1 MAPLSEAADPA
12 LAWRDDYLL
21 HLQAER
27 RLAAPSLRAYRA
39 ALDGLMAAARA
50 EGCPLDKVQ
59 PAQVRRWVA
68 ARHRQGAAP
77 RSLAQWLSAWRGFF
91 RWLAGRQP
99 LALNPAEGVRA
110 PRAPRLLP
118 KALSVE
124 DAMALAD
131 HRDPAPAVP
140 ALEARDRCV
149 VELLYGCGL
158 RIAELTGLDLQAGPE
173 ARGWL
178 DRQAA
183 ELHVLGKGGRRRSL
197 PVGRAALAAYDAW
210 LQHRPSLVRDEER
223 ALFLSAAGARVSASG
238 LRGRLRRRA
247 LAAGLGTPVH
257 PHMLRHSYASHLL
270 QSSGELRGVQEL
282 LGHAR
287 LGTTQVYTRLDWQHL
302 AAAYDAAHPRAKRK
316 P

>member
-1 MAPLSEAADPA
+1 MDAAPGPEGDADRLEA
-12 LAWRDDYLL
+12 YLL
-21 HLQAER
+21 HLKAER
-27 RLAAPSLRAYRA
+27 RLAAPSLRAYRS
-39 ALDGLMAAARA
+39 ALQGLLADARA
-50 EGCPLDKVQ
+50 EGRALAAVQ
-59 PAQVRRWVA
+59 PAQVRRWIA
-68 ARHRQGAAP
+68 QRHRLGAAP
-77 RSLAQWLSAWRGFF
+77 RSLAQTLSAWRGFY
-91 RWLAGRQP
+91 RWLAGREP
-99 LALNPAEGVRA
+99 LALNPADGVRA
-110 PRAPRLLP
+110 PKAPRLLP

-131 HRDPAPAVP
+131 HRDPAPAQP

-158 RIAELTGLDLQAGPE
+158 RIAELTGLDLHASPA

-178 DRQAA
+178 DREAA

-197 PVGRAALAAYDAW
+197 PVGRAALAACEDW
-210 LQHRPSLVRDEER
+210 LQQRPALAAAGEP
-223 ALFLSAAGARVSASG
+223 ALFVSAAGLRVSPSA
-238 LRGRLRRRA
+238 LRSRLRQRG

-287 LGTTQVYTRLDWQHL
+287 LSTTQVYTRLDWQHL
-302 AAAYDAAHPRAKRK
+302 AAAYDAAHPRARRK